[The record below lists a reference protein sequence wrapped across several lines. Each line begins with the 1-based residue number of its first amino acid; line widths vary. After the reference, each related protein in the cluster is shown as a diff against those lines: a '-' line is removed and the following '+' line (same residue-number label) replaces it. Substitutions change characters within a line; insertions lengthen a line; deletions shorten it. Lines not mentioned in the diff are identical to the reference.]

1 VPENNAKVAKVSKI
15 KKLSPIWIIPLV
27 TAFIGLWVV
36 FYYVVTQGPTITI
49 TTTNAEG
56 IVGGKT
62 AIKSRSVDI
71 GLVESVS
78 LSEDLDQVVI
88 TARLNSNMGK
98 LLNKD
103 SVFWVVKPQIG
114 RDGVSGLGTLLS
126 GVYIELQPGKSKV
139 EEREFK
145 LLDSPPLSSPDAK
158 GLRIKLESR
167 QSGVLSAG
175 DPVVFRG
182 LRVGTIESSR
192 FDTEQRLM
200 HYQLFIMAPFDKL
213 VTTNVRFWQD
223 SGFTFDMSAQGVKLE
238 MSSIQTLLS
247 GGVSFDVP
255 DGWPNGEEVKD
266 QQSFE
271 LFPDKS
277 SILDSLYTRH
287 ENFIV
292 LFNESIRGL
301 HPGAPVEFKG
311 IRIGTVVEA
320 PYYIDGMWNVS
331 HSNFYIPVLI
341 RIEPDR
347 VQGHAETNGTEL
359 KENLLSAQNKG
370 LRASLKSGNLL
381 TGSLFVDFD
390 FYDNAKPWVQP
401 VFKYDYPVIASVSG
415 GLSQLQQKFMMTLD
429 KINGLPLESMMGEM
443 TNTLKESQKMIRN
456 MNQAMASL
464 DQLLS
469 NQSTQAL
476 PKDMQRSLNELNK
489 TLKGMQP
496 GSPAYNKLVDDM
508 QRLDDVLRE
517 IQPIA
522 RTLNE
527 KSNALVFESAG
538 AKDPQPKGAKK

>member
-1 VPENNAKVAKVSKI
+1 MQENNTKVAKVSKI
-15 KKLSPIWIIPLV
+15 KKLSPIWVIPIV
-27 TAFIGLWVV
+27 TAFIGLWIV
-36 FYYVVTQGPTITI
+36 FHYMTTQGPAITL

-71 GLVESVS
+71 GIVESVD
-78 LSEDLDQVVI
+78 LSEDLNHVVI
-88 TARLNSNMGK
+88 KARLNDNMDK

-126 GVYIELQPGKSKV
+126 GVYIELQPGKSKD
-139 EEREFK
+139 EERNFH

-158 GLRIKLESR
+158 GLRIVLESK
-167 QSGVLSAG
+167 QSGVLASG
-175 DPVVFRG
+175 DPILFRG
-182 LRVGTIESSR
+182 LRVGTIESNR
-192 FDTEQRLM
+192 FDTEKRIM
-200 HYQLFIMAPFDKL
+200 SYQLFIMAPFDRL
-213 VTTNVRFWQD
+213 VTSNVRFWQD
-223 SGFTFDMSAQGVKLE
+223 SGFTFDMSAQGVKFE
-238 MSSIQTLLS
+238 MGSVQTLLS

-255 DGWPNGEEVKD
+255 EGWPNGEAVQNEATY
-266 QQSFE
+266 E
-271 LFPDKS
+271 LFTDKS
-277 SILDSLYTRH
+277 SIQDSLYTRH

-320 PYYIDGMWNVS
+320 PHYINGMWRASKNG
-331 HSNFYIPVLI
+331 FYIPILI

-347 VQGHAETNGTEL
+347 IQSNSGSDSVLQDRLKMVQEH
-359 KENLLSAQNKG
+359 G
-370 LRASLKSGNLL
+370 LRATLKSGNLL

-390 FYDNAKPWVQP
+390 FYDNAEPWIQP
-401 VFKYDYPVIASVSG
+401 SLEYDYPVIASISG
-415 GLSQLQQKFMMTLD
+415 GLSQLQQKFTMTLD
-429 KINGLPLESMMGEM
+429 KINGLPLESMMLEM
-443 TNTLKESQKMIRN
+443 TNTLKESQTMIKS
-456 MNQAMASL
+456 MNQAMVAL
-464 DQLLS
+464 DKLLS
-469 NQSTQAL
+469 SQSTQAL
-476 PKDMQRSLNELNK
+476 PKDLQRSLIELNK

-508 QRLDDVLRE
+508 KRLDDVLRE
-517 IQPIA
+517 VQPIA

-538 AKDPQPKGAKK
+538 TRDPQPKGAKK